1 MAISLR
7 DFLTFP
13 FNEGRGIRMS
23 QVDGVQTHL
32 VSSGWD
38 DPDDPQHLII
48 SPTLATQPD
57 QMLLFMRLPFA
68 IPRTDRN
75 LTARI
80 GAQNVERPL
89 VGINGGAVKPR
100 ELTPGALHGMLI
112 DTGAARF
119 VEVLPPR
126 PQDYTLVV
134 SWLPQPP
141 YDQAQFEAFVSDPA
155 NHGTSTTDM
164 VTVPAWTGT
173 DGNAQVGRVFGAPL
187 DAPDLDFI
195 ETTSIVSSSRITP
208 WDGREFMGTP
218 YKWWN
223 LRRIQGLFAQL
234 GAVTYRVEFLSGT

>member
-23 QVDGVQTHL
+23 QIDGAQTHL

-89 VGINGGAVKPR
+89 VGINGVAVKPR
-100 ELTPGALHGMLI
+100 DLTPGALHGMLI
-112 DTGAARF
+112 DTGGARF

-126 PQDYTLVV
+126 PQDFTLVW
-134 SWLPQPP
+134 SWLPATP
-141 YDQAQFEAFVSDPA
+141 YTQSVFEAYASDAA
-155 NHGTSTTDM
+155 NSYESMTPV
-164 VTVPAWTGT
+164 VTVGPHADAQTL
-173 DGNAQVGRVFGAPL
+173 GNADRRGRVIGLPF
-187 DAPDLDFI
+187 DAPD
-195 ETTSIVSSSRITP
+195 IVRVFAWRSRH
-208 WDGREFMGTP
+208 R
-218 YKWWN
+218 
-223 LRRIQGLFAQL
+223 
-234 GAVTYRVEFLSGT
+234 